1 MAVYRWVKK
10 NLCQLLLVAC
20 LSAAAGATPFEPNNN
35 FGNRDYIIVLA
46 KASTLNEVVKQTLD
60 STRFVTQIAEYNQ
73 IQDLTALISDGT
85 TIRIPTPYLN
95 QQQTG
100 VIAFSKGDVTLTQS
114 ERVINPTPKG
124 TRVFAGDQLK
134 TGSDGFVSLSFKSDT
149 VVNVQPDSHVIV
161 ANIDCANESTK
172 CVIALRAEKGVLSSR
187 VKPRATDKPQ
197 IQYSV
202 ETPFLSAAVRG
213 TAFYVDVRTDAGRL
227 GVTEGLVA
235 AESSRT
241 ATTLPRGKGLLAK
254 YGTRPEQV
262 DLLPPPELWMSAGDW
277 LSREDVIRW
286 GKLNAAI
293 AYQLTIG
300 TDETLDQPVSV
311 ERVEG
316 LSATTLMAR
325 LMTLP
330 ISQLISQPG
339 QYYASLAG
347 IDDKDFVGL
356 SADTIPFIFADI
368 DESVQPLELQV
379 VRQGSSIDITIP
391 DYTGDVEIFYGED
404 ASTLTEHKV
413 LRSTTSVLSLEIDPG
428 KPFVVRARKLLGE
441 YRVSRYSDLYVFD
454 GRNE

>member
-124 TRVFAGDQLK
+124 TQVFVGDQLK

-197 IQYSV
+197 IQCV
-202 ETPFLSAAVRG
+202 LTAA
-213 TAFYVDVRTDAGRL
+213 
-227 GVTEGLVA
+227 
-235 AESSRT
+235 
-241 ATTLPRGKGLLAK
+241 
-254 YGTRPEQV
+254 
-262 DLLPPPELWMSAGDW
+262 
-277 LSREDVIRW
+277 
-286 GKLNAAI
+286 
-293 AYQLTIG
+293 
-300 TDETLDQPVSV
+300 
-311 ERVEG
+311 
-316 LSATTLMAR
+316 
-325 LMTLP
+325 
-330 ISQLISQPG
+330 
-339 QYYASLAG
+339 
-347 IDDKDFVGL
+347 
-356 SADTIPFIFADI
+356 
-368 DESVQPLELQV
+368 
-379 VRQGSSIDITIP
+379 
-391 DYTGDVEIFYGED
+391 
-404 ASTLTEHKV
+404 
-413 LRSTTSVLSLEIDPG
+413 
-428 KPFVVRARKLLGE
+428 
-441 YRVSRYSDLYVFD
+441 
-454 GRNE
+454 

>member
-124 TRVFAGDQLK
+124 TRIFAGDQLK

-241 ATTLPRGKGLLAK
+241 ATMLPRGKGLLAK
-254 YGTRPEQV
+254 NGNPPEQV
-262 DLLPPPELWMSAGDW
+262 DLLPSPELWMSSGDRF
-277 LSREDVIRW
+277 SREDVIRW
-286 GKLNAAI
+286 GKLPSAT
-293 AYQLTIG
+293 AYQLTLG

-311 ERVEG
+311 ERIEG
-316 LSATTLMAR
+316 SSATI
-325 LMTLP
+325 P
-330 ISQLISQPG
+330 ISQPG

-347 IDDKDFVGL
+347 IDKEEFIGL
-356 SADTIPFIFADI
+356 SDDTIPFIFADI
-368 DESVQPLELQV
+368 DESAQPLELNV
-379 VRQGSSIDITIP
+379 VRQGSSIEITIP
-391 DYTGDVEIFYGED
+391 DYMEDSELFYGED
-404 ASTLTEHKV
+404 FSRLTERKI
-413 LRSTTSVLSLEIDPG
+413 LRSTSALSLEIDPD

-441 YRVSRYSDLYVFD
+441 YRVSRYSNLYAFD
-454 GRNE
+454 GRNEP